1 MTTVLKAEKRDV
13 FGKKTEA
20 LRQSGMVPAE
30 LYGHDTENIHL
41 AVSAKDFRKV
51 FEESGGNVII
61 NLEVGGANHPVLIHD
76 STVDPISGEFESIDF
91 YKVKM
96 DEEIT
101 SSVPLEFIGVSAAVK
116 DLDGIFVK
124 AMDEVEV
131 EALPANLPKSI
142 EIDISGLTALGQS
155 LFVKDI
161 PIRGNFKIVV
171 DPGTVIATVSEPKEE
186 EVEVAPATIEGVIVE
201 GEEKK
206 AEKEA
211 KQAAEEA
218 EE

>member
-1 MTTVLKAEKRDV
+1 
-13 FGKKTEA
+13 
-20 LRQSGMVPAE
+20 
-30 LYGHDTENIHL
+30 L

-51 FEESGGNVII
+51 FKESGGNVII
-61 NLEVGGANHPVLIHD
+61 NLEVEGANHPVLIHD
-76 STVDPISGEFESIDF
+76 TTVHPISGEFESVDF

-101 SSVPLEFIGVSAAVK
+101 SSIPLEFVGVSSAMK
-116 DLDGIFVK
+116 DLDGILVK

-161 PIRGNFKIVV
+161 PIRGDFKIVV
-171 DPGTVIATVSEPKEE
+171 DPGTVIATISEPKEE
-186 EVEVAPATIEGVIVE
+186 EVEAVPATVEGVIVE
-201 GEEKK
+201 GEAKK